1 MCKKD
6 PNFGII
12 IKKINNI
19 EFKQN
24 FLIDKLPSL
33 QSTSERR
40 YNLIFT
46 ICKYILRR
54 DGKKEQLFEQI
65 QTDSDS
71 TKNELENIA
80 ESITNTLVK
89 ACIYNIL
96 WLKNSQNRDYALKAL
111 ENYDLFIEN
120 KVKSNN
126 DYLYNLTPI
135 NVFRLFDRVFEIKQ
149 NKIASGST
157 DKINEKFFQLIEKYF
172 DTERLPTLS
181 GCLELCVKYYGKRI
195 QSDQHDYKNR
205 LCAWGERFVKL
216 LDALP
221 DHIKYNTTEYCSPS
235 YYYGLAARI
244 FQKIGKT
251 EDTKINLLKAV
262 KIYKIVGDENVKN
275 TDWFLAKYNYD
286 NAVKLLKDLEDQKKY
301 RGQLLSKKENADNNI
316 LSNLSTPCTLINVRI
331 KKDYFAKLL
340 ENTNFQEAISIFIS
354 LFDNNYQNAV
364 KGNDNQFNDENIM
377 SYIATICSPN
387 TADRLVILNNEC
399 YDQEM
404 FNTILIL
411 YYVAII
417 DSLQKI
423 ILDQFRDEITVEKLA
438 QYLKEFKSV
447 PEEFLQTYA
456 QGFYDF
462 LTQDIRHAVYI
473 LTPLL
478 ENLMQFILKKAG
490 TNTIKINSKTKTIEN
505 LSLSGLFEKDSDT
518 RKILDEKLT
527 PTVTEML
534 EFIFLNKK
542 HGLRHT
548 IAHGLLSDKL
558 SKDKKHL
565 LVYGLYLMFKI
576 CFSPML
582 KKC

>member
-1 MCKKD
+1 MCEKG
-6 PNFGII
+6 PNFEII
-12 IKKINNI
+12 IKKINDI
-19 EFKQN
+19 EFN
-24 FLIDKLPSL
+24 AIPSL
-33 QSTSERR
+33 QFNSKRI
-40 YNLIFT
+40 YNSVLE
-46 ICKYILRR
+46 ICKYML
-54 DGKKEQLFEQI
+54 KPKYKVEQLYKKI
-65 QTDSDS
+65 PIYYNS
-71 TKNELENIA
+71 TENELETIA
-80 ESITNTLVK
+80 KNITNTLVK

-96 WLKNSQNRDYALKAL
+96 WLKNSQNRDYAINALK
-111 ENYDLFIEN
+111 NYDLFIEN

-126 DYLYNLTPI
+126 DYLYNPTFI
-135 NVFRLFDRVFEIKQ
+135 NIIRLFDRVFEIKQ

-157 DKINEKFFQLIEKYF
+157 DKINERFFQLIEKYF
-172 DTERLPTLS
+172 DTERLLALS
-181 GCLELCVKYYGKRI
+181 ECLKLCVKYYGKRI

-221 DHIKYNTTEYCSPS
+221 DHIKYNTTEYCSPPN
-235 YYYGLAARI
+235 YYVLAARI

-251 EDTKINLLKAV
+251 EDAETNWLKAV
-262 KIYKIVGDENVKN
+262 KIYETVGDENVKN
-275 TDWFLAKYNYD
+275 KDWFLAKYNYD
-286 NAVKLLKDLEDQKKY
+286 NVVKLLKDLEDQKKY

-316 LSNLSTPCTLINVRI
+316 LSDSSAPCILINVHI
-331 KKDYFAKLL
+331 EKDYFTKLL
-340 ENTNFQEAISIFIS
+340 ENKNFQEAISIFIS
-354 LFDNNYQNAV
+354 LFDNNYQNAA
-364 KGNDNQFNDENIM
+364 KGNNNQFNDENIM
-377 SYIATICSPN
+377 PHIATIYSPN
-387 TADRLVILNNEC
+387 TAGRLVPPNNEC
-399 YDQEM
+399 YSQEM
-404 FNTILIL
+404 FYADSIPDD
-411 YYVAII
+411 VAII

-527 PTVTEML
+527 PTVTKEL
-534 EFIFLNKK
+534 KFIFLNK

-548 IAHGLLSDKL
+548 NAHGLLSDEL
-558 SKDKKHL
+558 SEDKKHL